1 MGTIS
6 LPQKN
11 INGPSYLVFFDLD
24 RTLAKSVSG
33 KALAQTAFR
42 KGLLKG
48 RKLFKAIFSLIAFI
62 SGTGS
67 QIGIINNMIGWV
79 GGISEKDLET
89 LCSEVFRDTV
99 QPAIHNEAR
108 PEIISHKIQGARVV
122 VLSSSLEPLCSMV
135 AEYLNMDDF
144 ICTRLEAV
152 NGIYTGRPA
161 GTPCFGPGKVTAMK
175 VYCEKNNSNPED
187 AWYYGDSESDIPVLS
202 SVGHPVCINPDGRLR
217 KKANEKKWPI
227 YEWS

>member
-6 LPQKN
+6 LSQKN
-11 INGPSYLVFFDLD
+11 INRPSYLVFFDLD

-33 KALAQTAFR
+33 KALAETAFR

-48 RKLFKAIFSLIAFI
+48 RKLFYAIFNSVAFM
-62 SGTGS
+62 SGAGS

-89 LCSEVFRDTV
+89 LCSEVFTDTV
-99 QPAIHNEAR
+99 LPAIHNEAR
-108 PEIISHKIQGARVV
+108 TEIASHKNQGARVV
-122 VLSSSLEPLCSMV
+122 VLSSSIEPLCSMV
-135 AEYLNMDDF
+135 TEHLNMDDF

-152 NGIYTGRPA
+152 NGIYTGHPV

-175 VYCEKNNSNPED
+175 EYCEKNNSNPED
-187 AWYYGDSESDIPVLS
+187 AWYYGDSESDIPVLA
-202 SVGHPVCINPDGRLR
+202 SVGHPVCINPGRRLR
-217 KKANEKKWPI
+217 KKAREKKWQI
-227 YEWS
+227 YEWN